1 MKPTSSMVSLAQDYL
16 HCRRKLGVEL
26 LREGSLLLKFAQ
38 FADRTGHAG
47 PLTQDLAESWACISR
62 TSQINRA
69 RRLAIVRRFAHYR
82 RQFDFATQVPHST
95 LLGRTSRRL
104 TPHVYSTQEIEQL
117 LAAAGELTS
126 TNGLRGATYEA
137 FFGLI
142 AATGLRLSEAINLKR
157 CDVDLANGILTVRRS
172 KYAKTRIVPLHPSCR
187 SVGRRQTDH
196 VYAFVQVLMMAP
208 RVETRGSRALRKD
221 HHKARDGNA
230 EQRYDVPPGHVRL
243 P

>member
-1 MKPTSSMVSLAQDYL
+1 MKRTSSMVSLAKGYL

-26 LREGSLLLKFAQ
+26 LREGSLLLDFAH

-69 RRLAIVRRFAHYR
+69 RRLAIVRRFAQYR
-82 RQFDFATQVPHST
+82 RQFDSATQIPHST

-104 TPHVYSTQEIEQL
+104 IPHIYSAEEIEQL
-117 LAAAGELTS
+117 LAAARELTS

-142 AATGLRLSEAINLKR
+142 AAT
-157 CDVDLANGILTVRRS
+157 
-172 KYAKTRIVPLHPSCR
+172 
-187 SVGRRQTDH
+187 
-196 VYAFVQVLMMAP
+196 
-208 RVETRGSRALRKD
+208 
-221 HHKARDGNA
+221 
-230 EQRYDVPPGHVRL
+230 
-243 P
+243 